1 MGGISAALVV
11 FSGTKEEEEVNLG
24 EVSDGNFLWGGSLGV
39 GVQGLYNANR
49 EGRHSRWRI
58 IFLLIGQHLEPE
70 MKTKSSHAVMAGVV
84 SPHRCKDFT
93 NGAEVLLNRSL
104 LDEFPLRR

>member
-24 EVSDGNFLWGGSLGV
+24 E
-39 GVQGLYNANR
+39 R